1 MSFSI
6 KFTEYITSII
16 YWLQDLGSQQSFCAL
31 EFQHTEQ
38 QAEPGAANSQLQKWI
53 CGGLLKE
60 PEASWSHREGGLCAE
75 PKSSPWAAGS
85 EWPWLKKDQGAL
97 RCLLDMEIPWEAA
110 RRGGK
115 ETENK
120 RDTKALVLTK
130 KKKVWRGEKYPN
142 QLKCSAVSQ
151 PERRKI

>member
-38 QAEPGAANSQLQKWI
+38 QAEAGAANSQLQKWI

-60 PEASWSHREGGLCAE
+60 PEASCSHREGGLCAE
-75 PKSSPWAAGS
+75 PKSSP
-85 EWPWLKKDQGAL
+85 
-97 RCLLDMEIPWEAA
+97 
-110 RRGGK
+110 
-115 ETENK
+115 
-120 RDTKALVLTK
+120 
-130 KKKVWRGEKYPN
+130 
-142 QLKCSAVSQ
+142 
-151 PERRKI
+151 